1 MSEAITF
8 EKVWQMF
15 QETDRKFQE
24 TDRIIKENAAQQK
37 ETDRKFQETDR
48 IIKENAAQQKETD
61 RKFQETSRQIKELGR
76 RFGDLGNRLGEFVEG
91 MVKPAAV
98 RLFQQRGIAVHEVHS
113 RTSVTRDNESLE
125 IDLLVVNDTEFVA
138 IECKSRLT
146 SESVEAH
153 LARLAKVKR
162 MLPKYAGMKLY
173 GAVAGIVVDGDA
185 RELAEAKGLFVISQ
199 SGDSVEIVNP
209 PNFVPKE
216 F

>member
-1 MSEAITF
+1 MSEALTF
-8 EKVWQMF
+8 EKVWLMF
-15 QETDRKFQE
+15 QETDRKMQE
-24 TDRIIKENAAQQK
+24 TDRIV
-37 ETDRKFQETDR
+37 
-48 IIKENAAQQKETD
+48 
-61 RKFQETSRQIKELGR
+61 QETSKQIRDLGR

-146 SESVEAH
+146 MEAVAAH
-153 LARLAKVKR
+153 LSRLAKVKR
-162 MLPKYAGMKLY
+162 MLPKYAGMTLY

-185 RELAEAKGLFVISQ
+185 RKLAEAKGLFVITQ

-209 PNFVPKE
+209 QDFVPKE

>member
-1 MSEAITF
+1 MSEALTF

-15 QETDRKFQE
+15 QETDLKFQETDQKFQE
-24 TDRIIKENAAQQK
+24 TDRKM
-37 ETDRKFQETDR
+37 QETDR
-48 IIKENAAQQKETD
+48 VLQETG
-61 RKFQETSRQIKELGR
+61 RIVQETSKQIKELGR

-113 RTSVTRDNESLE
+113 RTSVTRENESLE

-146 SESVEAH
+146 LEAVEAH
-153 LARLAKVKR
+153 LSRLAKVKR
-162 MLPKYAGMKLY
+162 MLPKYAGMTLY

-185 RELAEAKGLFVISQ
+185 RELAETQGLFVIAQ

-209 PNFVPKE
+209 QNFVPKE